1 MSKKI
6 SKVFEVI
13 LNIVIAIM
21 IIIIIIAGYGAIQ
34 TQILKKDYVNIF
46 GYTIFQVAT
55 GSMSGTIE
63 VKDIVIVQ
71 LTNQVEKNDIIV
83 FKQDQNIITHRL
95 IDKKENELITKG
107 DANNAEDKPIQTDDV
122 IGKVIKIIPNIAVW
136 EKVFA
141 QKEVYISII
150 ITITLFGIAFSFDNT
165 TEKKEGKKEDN
176 DK

>member
-6 SKVFEVI
+6 SKVFEII
-13 LNIVIAIM
+13 LNIIITIM
-21 IIIIIIAGYGAIQ
+21 LIIIIIVGYGAIQ
-34 TQILKKDYVNIF
+34 TNILKKDYANIF

-63 VKDIVIVQ
+63 VRDIVLVKITQ
-71 LTNQVEKNDIIV
+71 DVEENDIIV
-83 FKQDQNIITHRL
+83 FKQDKNIITHRL
-95 IDKKENELITKG
+95 IEKKENELITKG
-107 DANNAEDKPIQTDDV
+107 DANNAEDKPIQINDV
-122 IGKVIKIIPNIAVW
+122 IGEVIKIIPNVAVW

-150 ITITLFGIAFSFDNT
+150 VTISLFGIAFSLNDT